1 MVDLRYNPPSSP
13 YVAYLEESRR
23 PVASLFFL
31 LPFLLVYHIGIWCMH
46 LWQTNVANGA
56 DVVLTKLVNIAY
68 YGALWL
74 YGQLF
79 PSANADSSAALWF
92 LQMFGSLFGMFLLVG
107 MLLIRQHM
115 RAFPWRVSPR
125 TIGLMFC
132 ESVVFALPP
141 FAISWGVGMVF
152 SLSAGAGDPGGWLGG
167 IVLSLGAGIYEEFL
181 FRMLLMGGML
191 WVMQHVMRLKGGAP
205 LVIAIIAQALAFS
218 AFHYL
223 PWSGESFDLQVFAF
237 RTLAGVYFAYLYQE
251 RKFGIAAG
259 SHAIYD
265 VMAVT
270 LNDLF

>member
-1 MVDLRYNPPSSP
+1 MMESRYTPPSSP

-23 PVASLFFL
+23 PAASLLFI
-31 LPFLLVYHIGIWCMH
+31 LPFLLIYHVGLWGMH
-46 LWQTNVANGA
+46 LWQNNVANGA
-56 DVVLTKLVNIAY
+56 DVVLTKLMNIAY
-68 YGALWL
+68 YAALWL

-79 PSANADSSAALWF
+79 PGGNSDSSAALWF
-92 LQMFGSLFGMFLLVG
+92 LQVFGSLFGMFLLVA
-107 MLLIRQHM
+107 LLLLRQHM
-115 RAFPWRVSPR
+115 RACPWSIRPQ
-125 TIGLMFC
+125 TLGLMLC

-141 FAISWGVGMVF
+141 FAISWAVGMVF
-152 SLSAGAGDPGGWLGG
+152 SLSAGTGESGGWLGG

-181 FRMLLMGGML
+181 FRMILMGGML
-191 WVMQHVMRLKGGAP
+191 WVMQSVLRMRGGAP
-205 LVIAIIAQALAFS
+205 LVLAIAGQALAFS

-223 PWSGESFDLQVFAF
+223 PWSGEAFDLQVFAF

-270 LNDLF
+270 LNDVF